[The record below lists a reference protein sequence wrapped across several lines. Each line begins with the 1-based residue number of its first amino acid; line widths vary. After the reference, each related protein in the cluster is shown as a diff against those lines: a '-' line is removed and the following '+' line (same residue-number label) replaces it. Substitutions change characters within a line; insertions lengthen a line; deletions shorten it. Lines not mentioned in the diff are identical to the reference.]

1 MICVVLLFIVTLKL
15 LIVTINVTMNYE
27 KPL

>member
-27 KPL
+27 NPL